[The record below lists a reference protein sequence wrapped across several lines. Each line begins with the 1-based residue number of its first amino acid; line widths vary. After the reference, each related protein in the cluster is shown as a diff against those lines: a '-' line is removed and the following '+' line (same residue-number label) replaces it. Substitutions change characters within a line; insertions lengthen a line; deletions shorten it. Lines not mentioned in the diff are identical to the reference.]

1 MKNNKFK
8 IYTLGCK
15 VNQYDSGRLN
25 KKLITAGFEITKN
38 KADTA
43 VINTC
48 CVTKTAIHKC
58 KRMINKAEKEN
69 PRAKIFIIGCW
80 PKVYK
85 EEVMALGVDLILGAG
100 ELNKF
105 IKQIPN
111 KLKIAN
117 CKLKIN
123 NRSRYFIKIQ
133 DGCEQFCSYCI
144 IPYTRGKFKSRGDVE
159 IISEIKQAVK
169 SGYREI
175 VLCGIHLGLYGL
187 EKVRS
192 KKLSP
197 PRRDPAVAG
206 EVKNNLVN
214 LLKKLI
220 KIKNLGRIRLSSIEI
235 SEVNDNLIKLIFDS
249 KNICKHLHLPLQSGS
264 DKILKLMNRPYDLK
278 YYKNKIKKIRKL
290 IPDIA
295 ITTDIIVGFPGETKK
310 DFTDTYN
317 FVKVMRFSRLH
328 VFPFSAH
335 EKTPAFKMPKKVSQ
349 KEIISRSKKLKKLG
363 EKLKNEFKNKF
374 IDKIVEVVIEK
385 DIPINLR
392 YSGKTEYYFKV
403 EFIKNQIIN
412 KQEIKTGKIIK
423 IKL

>member
-1 MKNNKFK
+1 
-8 IYTLGCK
+8 
-15 VNQYDSGRLN
+15 V
-25 KKLITAGFEITKN
+25 
-38 KADTA
+38 
-43 VINTC
+43 V
-48 CVTKTAIHKC
+48 
-58 KRMINKAEKEN
+58 
-69 PRAKIFIIGCW
+69 
-80 PKVYK
+80 
-85 EEVMALGVDLILGAG
+85 
-100 ELNKF
+100 
-105 IKQIPN
+105 
-111 KLKIAN
+111 
-117 CKLKIN
+117 
-123 NRSRYFIKIQ
+123 
-133 DGCEQFCSYCI
+133 
-144 IPYTRGKFKSRGDVE
+144 
-159 IISEIKQAVK
+159 
-169 SGYREI
+169 
-175 VLCGIHLGLYGL
+175 
-187 EKVRS
+187 
-192 KKLSP
+192 
-197 PRRDPAVAG
+197 G

-335 EKTPAFKMPKKVSQ
+335 EKTLAFKMPKKVSQ

-403 EFIKNQIIN
+403 EFTKNQIIN
-412 KQEIKTGKIIK
+412 KKGIKTGNIIK